1 MHCFTAK
8 TITVCLDEFL
18 QKFVSLI
25 LCYMY
30 RKTTVFLSYNVIF
43 PSSSNIHPK
52 VLRWRFFQYPSKCL
66 WSSVSVLAFLSNI
79 SPWPHSNWQNIIQMV
94 THLFCPFCNRQFYI
108 LFFFKISYNTLC
120 IYWLQKP
127 IFKSISQSSIF
138 ELSSWLTNHLQTLVF
153 SFFGHFWR
161 EKLNLYCVFL
171 DKECLLRHKEKYT
184 RNYYT

>member
-79 SPWPHSNWQNIIQMV
+79 SPWLHSNWQNIIQNGNTFV
-94 THLFCPFCNRQFYI
+94 LPFLYSTVLHI
-108 LFFFKISYNTLC
+108 GFFKISYNTLC
-120 IYWLQKP
+120 IYWLQKNQYL
-127 IFKSISQSSIF
+127 KA
-138 ELSSWLTNHLQTLVF
+138 
-153 SFFGHFWR
+153 
-161 EKLNLYCVFL
+161 Y
-171 DKECLLRHKEKYT
+171 HKAQYS
-184 RNYYT
+184 N

>member
-30 RKTTVFLSYNVIF
+30 RKTTVFLSYNIIF

-79 SPWPHSNWQNIIQMV
+79 SPWPHSNWQNIIQNGNTFV
-94 THLFCPFCNRQFYI
+94 LPFFDSSTYW
-108 LFFFKISYNTLC
+108 FFFKFRIAHYV
-120 IYWLQKP
+120 
-127 IFKSISQSSIF
+127 SIDYKNQY
-138 ELSSWLTNHLQTLVF
+138 L
-153 SFFGHFWR
+153 
-161 EKLNLYCVFL
+161 KAY
-171 DKECLLRHKEKYT
+171 HKAQYS
-184 RNYYT
+184 N